1 MGNARESLRTK
12 YNYYIKVHFS
22 PVWSSI
28 KPEEILDSED
38 HDTGRV
44 QTEERYFVLVS
55 TRQHLQTAKKSK
67 SL

>member
-1 MGNARESLRTK
+1 MMTRALIWMGSS
-12 YNYYIKVHFS
+12 VS
-22 PVWSSI
+22 PVRGGVQS
-28 KPEEILDSED
+28 EEILDSED

>member
-1 MGNARESLRTK
+1 MMTSALIWMGSS
-12 YNYYIKVHFS
+12 VS
-22 PVWSSI
+22 PVRGGVQS
-28 KPEEILDSED
+28 EEILDSED